1 MAVKLKPLDQ
11 QVMVITGASSGIG
24 LATALMAAQHGA
36 RVVLAAR
43 NGEILQ
49 DIAEQIRA
57 EGGEATWA
65 EIDVTQSSDL
75 ERLARTALETFGTID
90 TWVNNAGVSI
100 IGRMEQVS
108 EADHRQLFEINFW
121 GAVNG
126 SMVAARHLR
135 QKGGALINVGSVASE
150 RSFPL
155 QGMYSATKHA
165 LKGFTEAFRMELE
178 EEGAPISVS
187 LIKPT
192 AIATPFME
200 HVKNYTEHEYQLPP
214 PLYAPEEVAKAIL
227 EAATSPQREIY
238 VGTAAK
244 GFAVWNQLAP
254 RSLDKAS
261 EAFLFKAQQ
270 KDEPARERPNN
281 LYHAMSEGRT
291 RPLDPGYPVQSSIY
305 NKLRR
310 HPILT
315 AGLVAALGLAAT
327 ALRQTAAT
335 MAMHEEREA
344 AGLPDPAEAVHH
356 LPSTVL

>member
-1 MAVKLKPLDQ
+1 MAVKLKPLEQ

-43 NGEILQ
+43 NGQVLEEIANHIQ
-49 DIAEQIRA
+49 A

-65 EIDVTQSSDL
+65 AVDVTQNADL
-75 ERLARTALETFGTID
+75 ERLARRALEAFGTID

-100 IGRMEQVS
+100 IGRMEQVT

-126 SMVAARHLR
+126 SLVAARHLGQR
-135 QKGGALINVGSVASE
+135 GGALINVGSVASE
-150 RSFPL
+150 RAFPL
-155 QGMYSATKHA
+155 QGMYSASKHA
-165 LKGFTEAFRMELE
+165 LKGFTEALRMELE
-178 EEGAPISVS
+178 EGGAPISVT

-214 PLYAPEEVAKAIL
+214 PLYAPEEVARAIL
-227 EAATSPQREIY
+227 DAAVRPEREVY

-270 KDEPARERPNN
+270 KDDLATGRPDN
-281 LYHAMSEGRT
+281 LYHALSEGKT
-291 RPLDPGYPVQSSIY
+291 RPDHPGYPVQSSIY

-315 AGLVAALGLAAT
+315 AGLIAALGLAAT
-327 ALRQTAAT
+327 ALRQSAAT
-335 MAMHEEREA
+335 IALHEQEEA
-344 AGLPDPAEAVHH
+344 AALPDPVEAVQH